1 MNTLKIS
8 GNTLNQPSGNNAFGT
23 NKSSVLAKPAFG
35 LHFNKGFKLSLKET
49 AENVGATEAIV
60 RGLIIVLALPVLVSL
75 DWSLHTDLLIFI
87 VPVLFYLE
95 VTAFTMFCPIKLLFS
110 TYRLPKQF
118 D

>member
-8 GNTLNQPSGNNAFGT
+8 GNALNHPSRNNTFDTDKTSALD
-23 NKSSVLAKPAFG
+23 KSAAG
-35 LHFNKGFKLSLKET
+35 LHFSKGFKWSLKET

-60 RGLIIVLALPVLVSL
+60 RGLVIVLALPVLVSL
-75 DWSLHTDLLIFI
+75 DWSLHTDLLIFT